1 MPVLIQ
7 GNTVDDLLK
16 KVFKEILD
24 NGTEVEP
31 TKGKTIEIS
40 GVLLKLTNPLGRLSR
55 TEGKGTIFSCLGELL
70 WYLSG
75 SNRLDQIQYYI
86 QDYHQ
91 YSDDGKT
98 IFGAYGPK
106 LFGPEGQ
113 VSIII
118 QAIQRGDSTRKAVVQ
133 LFSSSD
139 IKAPHKD
146 IPCTCTLQ
154 FLVREGKLSLY
165 TTMRSNDAYKGLPHD
180 IFSFTMLQELVA
192 RKLGLPMGEYG
203 HYVTSLHIYVKDL
216 DKIERFQ
223 NEGWQEKVSMPPM
236 PDGDQTGNVLMLL
249 KHERELRQLNTR
261 ISDMHVDD
269 YWRDLSILLEVFNLV
284 KCKNLAPLKSIDQS
298 IKNVELRRFATRK
311 IMLAQ
316 GNGA

>member
-1 MPVLIQ
+1 VFIK
-7 GNTVDDLLK
+7 GDTVDDLLK
-16 KVFKEILD
+16 KVFKEVLD

-31 TKGKTIEIS
+31 TKGKTKELS

-75 SNRLDQIQYYI
+75 SNQLDQIQYYI
-86 QDYHQ
+86 QHYHQ

-106 LFGPEGQ
+106 LFGADGQ
-113 VSIII
+113 IPSVIRAL
-118 QAIQRGDSTRKAVVQ
+118 QERGSTRKAVVQ

-165 TTMRSNDAYKGLPHD
+165 TAMRSNDAFKGLPHD
-180 IFSFTMLQELVA
+180 IFAFTMLQELTA
-192 RKLGLPMGEYG
+192 RKLGIPMGEYG
-203 HYVTSLHIYVKDL
+203 HYVTSLHIYMDDL
-216 DKIERFQ
+216 DKIGRFQ
-223 NEGWQEKVSMPPM
+223 NEGWQEKVYMPSM
-236 PDGDQTGNVLMLL
+236 PDGDQTNNVLRLL
-249 KHERELRQLNTR
+249 KHERELRLLNKR
-261 ISDMHVDD
+261 VSNVHVDV
-269 YWRDLSILLEVFNLV
+269 YWRDLSILLEVFNIV
-284 KCKNLAPLKSIDQS
+284 KSKDFARLNQIEQSINDIELRNLAARKLKLS
-298 IKNVELRRFATRK
+298 
-311 IMLAQ
+311 Q
-316 GNGA
+316 GNGV

>member
-1 MPVLIQ
+1 MLIQ

>member
-1 MPVLIQ
+1 MFIK
-7 GNTVDDLLK
+7 GDTVDDLLK
-16 KVFKEILD
+16 KVFKEVLD

-31 TKGKTIEIS
+31 TKGKTKELS

-75 SNRLDQIQYYI
+75 SNQLDQIQYYI
-86 QDYHQ
+86 QHYHQ

-106 LFGPEGQ
+106 LFGADGQ
-113 VSIII
+113 IPSVIRAL
-118 QAIQRGDSTRKAVVQ
+118 QERGSTRKAVVQ

-165 TTMRSNDAYKGLPHD
+165 TAMRSNDAFKGLPHD
-180 IFSFTMLQELVA
+180 IFAFTMLQELTA
-192 RKLGLPMGEYG
+192 RKLGIPMGEYG
-203 HYVTSLHIYVKDL
+203 HYVTSLHIYMDDL
-216 DKIERFQ
+216 DKIGRFQ
-223 NEGWQEKVSMPPM
+223 NEGWQEKVYMPSM
-236 PDGDQTGNVLMLL
+236 PDGDQTNNVLRLL
-249 KHERELRQLNTR
+249 KHERELRLLNKR
-261 ISDMHVDD
+261 VSNVHVDV
-269 YWRDLSILLEVFNLV
+269 YWRDLSILLEVFNIV
-284 KCKNLAPLKSIDQS
+284 KSKDFARLNQIEQSINDIELRNLAARKLKLS
-298 IKNVELRRFATRK
+298 
-311 IMLAQ
+311 Q
-316 GNGA
+316 GNGV

>member
-1 MPVLIQ
+1 MFIN
-7 GNTVDDLLK
+7 GDTVDDLLK

-31 TKGKTIEIS
+31 TKGKTKELS

-75 SNRLDQIQYYI
+75 SNQLDQIQYYI
-86 QDYHQ
+86 QHYHQ

-98 IFGAYGPK
+98 IFGGYGPK
-106 LFGPEGQ
+106 LFGADGQ
-113 VSIII
+113 IPSVIRAL
-118 QAIQRGDSTRKAVVQ
+118 QERGSTRKAVVQ

-165 TTMRSNDAYKGLPHD
+165 TTIRSNDAFKGLPHD
-180 IFSFTMLQELVA
+180 IFAFTMLQELTA
-192 RKLGLPMGEYG
+192 RKLGIPMGEYG
-203 HYVTSLHIYVKDL
+203 HYVTSLHIYMDDL
-216 DKIERFQ
+216 DKIGGFQ
-223 NEGWQEKVSMPPM
+223 NEGWQEKVYMPSM
-236 PDGDQTGNVLMLL
+236 PDGDQTNNVLRLL
-249 KHERELRQLNTR
+249 KHERELRLLNKR
-261 ISDMHVDD
+261 VSNAHVDV
-269 YWRDLSILLEVFNLV
+269 YWRDLSILLEVFNIV
-284 KCKNLAPLKSIDQS
+284 KSKDFARLNQIEQSINDIELRNLAARKLKLS
-298 IKNVELRRFATRK
+298 
-311 IMLAQ
+311 Q
-316 GNGA
+316 GNGV

>member
-1 MPVLIQ
+1 MFIK
-7 GNTVDDLLK
+7 GDTVDDLLK

-31 TKGKTIEIS
+31 TKGKTKELS

-75 SNRLDQIQYYI
+75 SNQLDQIQYYI
-86 QDYHQ
+86 QHYHQ

-106 LFGPEGQ
+106 LFGADGQ
-113 VSIII
+113 IPSVIRAL
-118 QAIQRGDSTRKAVVQ
+118 QERGSTRKAVVQ

-165 TTMRSNDAYKGLPHD
+165 TAMRSNDAFKGLPHD
-180 IFSFTMLQELVA
+180 IFAFTMLQELTA
-192 RKLGLPMGEYG
+192 RKLGIPMGEYG
-203 HYVTSLHIYVKDL
+203 HYVTSLHIYMDDL
-216 DKIERFQ
+216 DKIGGFQ
-223 NEGWQEKVSMPPM
+223 NEGWQEKVYMPSM
-236 PDGDQTGNVLMLL
+236 PDGDQTNNVLRLL
-249 KHERELRQLNTR
+249 KHERELRLLNKR
-261 ISDMHVDD
+261 VSNVHVDV
-269 YWRDLSILLEVFNLV
+269 YWRDLSILLEVFNIV
-284 KCKNLAPLKSIDQS
+284 KSKDFARLNQIEQSINDIELRNLAARKLKLS
-298 IKNVELRRFATRK
+298 
-311 IMLAQ
+311 Q
-316 GNGA
+316 GNGV

>member
-1 MPVLIQ
+1 MFIK
-7 GNTVDDLLK
+7 GDTVDDLLK

-24 NGTEVEP
+24 NGTDVEP
-31 TKGKTIEIS
+31 TKGKTKELS

-75 SNRLDQIQYYI
+75 SNQLDQIQYYI
-86 QDYHQ
+86 QHYHQ

-106 LFGPEGQ
+106 LFGADGQ
-113 VSIII
+113 IPSVIRAL
-118 QAIQRGDSTRKAVVQ
+118 QERGSTRKAVVQ

-165 TTMRSNDAYKGLPHD
+165 TAMRSNDAFKGLPHD
-180 IFSFTMLQELVA
+180 IFAFTMLQELTA
-192 RKLGLPMGEYG
+192 RKLGIPMGEYG
-203 HYVTSLHIYVKDL
+203 HYVTSLHIYMDDL
-216 DKIERFQ
+216 DKIGGFQ
-223 NEGWQEKVSMPPM
+223 NEGWQEKVYMPSM
-236 PDGDQTGNVLMLL
+236 PDGDQTNNVLRLL
-249 KHERELRQLNTR
+249 KHERELRLLNKR
-261 ISDMHVDD
+261 VSNVHVDV
-269 YWRDLSILLEVFNLV
+269 YWRDLSILLEVFNIV
-284 KCKNLAPLKSIDQS
+284 KSKDFARLNQIEQSINDIELRNLAARKLKLS
-298 IKNVELRRFATRK
+298 
-311 IMLAQ
+311 Q
-316 GNGA
+316 GNGV

>member
-1 MPVLIQ
+1 MLIQ

-16 KVFKEILD
+16 KVIEAIFEY
-24 NGTEVEP
+24 GTEVEP
-31 TKGKTIEIS
+31 TKGKTKEIS

-86 QDYHQ
+86 QDYHK

-106 LFGPEGQ
+106 LFGPKGQ
-113 VSIII
+113 ISTIIK
-118 QAIQRGDSTRKAVVQ
+118 AIQRGNSTRKAVVQ

-154 FLVREGKLSLY
+154 FLVREGKLNLY
-165 TTMRSNDAYKGLPHD
+165 TTMRSNDAFRGLPHD
-180 IFSFTMLQELVA
+180 IFAFTMLQELVA
-192 RKLGLPMGEYG
+192 RKLGFSIGEYG
-203 HYVTSLHIYVKDL
+203 HYVTSLHIYLEDL
-216 DKIERFQ
+216 DKIDRFQ
-223 NEGWQEKVSMPPM
+223 NEGWQESISMPPM
-236 PDGDQTGNVLMLL
+236 PDGDQTDNVLRLL
-249 KHERELRQLNTR
+249 KHERELRTQNTR
-261 ISDMHVDD
+261 VSEMHVDD
-269 YWRDLSILLEVFNLV
+269 YWKDLSYLLEVFNLV
-284 KCKNLAPLKSIDQS
+284 KYKNLRPTKSIDQS
-298 IKNVELRRFATRK
+298 IKNVELRRLATRK
-311 IMLAQ
+311 IKMTQ
-316 GNGA
+316 ENGA